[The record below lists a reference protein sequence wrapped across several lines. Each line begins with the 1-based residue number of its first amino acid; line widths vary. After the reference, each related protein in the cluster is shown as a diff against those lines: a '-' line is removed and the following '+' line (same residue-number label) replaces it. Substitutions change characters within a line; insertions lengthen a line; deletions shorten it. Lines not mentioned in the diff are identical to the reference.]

1 MFQYEAYHAKAEN
14 CIKKAIE
21 FSEDERLVDFYKK
34 AARGFKQRSKR
45 LTLAEAMVNIE
56 ENEILK
62 ADWQ

>member
-1 MFQYEAYHAKAEN
+1 MFQYEAYLTKAEN
-14 CIKKAIE
+14 CIKKAME

-34 AARGFKQRSKR
+34 AQRGFKQRSER
-45 LTLAEAMVNIE
+45 LTLSEAMDNVE